1 MSNTDGGLLTTG
13 QVAERYGVTN
23 SAVVKAVNSGRL
35 RPARKLPGRTGA
47 YLFRTTDVTRWADKR
62 GAA

>member
-1 MSNTDGGLLTTG
+1 MSNNSRGLLTTG
-13 QVAERYGVTN
+13 EVAERYGVTN

-35 RPARKLPGRTGA
+35 RPALKLPGRTGA
-47 YLFRTTDVTRWADKR
+47 YMFRTSDTDKWAGKR